1 MKAKYGEDGHD
12 NIVRQSVQ
20 PPEKDIQYYKLLDAI
35 TSAETTES
43 LDVSKGDVIDAL
55 KNRSI
60 TQFQRENLERIIKSN
75 QLKIKNAPPKV
86 ETNAQSDL
94 FEKTFAQYSKGRL
107 GDSSVD
113 RIATM
118 FESGEITP
126 EQYTKLADLL
136 KSRCESLWNQSP
148 SDAQEWFDET
158 LQKRNA
164 KIARKKAA
172 EAAQTTPEQQ
182 KEKTDQALA
191 EAQRQVKEAEEK
203 AAEEEQAK
211 KEAEQRAAEAE
222 IARQTEETARKE
234 AEKRAQE
241 AEKQLE
247 KSSGHEAVPID
258 KNVIQGYNNGS
269 QNDGAATSKTSGIP
283 QKATQEQEENFKA
296 LVNSLSRRRV
306 DFNSKADSLKEA
318 LEHGWLTQ
326 SQADDFAGL
335 LKAKYA
341 ETKGVSAEEAQK
353 WYDVARLGEAEIQ
366 RRREEDQKKAKEA
379 ERIAAEEAKKMSASR
394 LRGDNP
400 VLTTEE
406 FFKRY
411 DHEENKPIVE
421 RYKQSMAELAE
432 QKQKETDEIERTLSD
447 FDKRQ
452 AAFKKLNNKFE
463 NLEYEASKEHVELV
477 HKIMFPVDVPESNNR
492 VALRNK
498 VINVFGT
505 KEEEEQARQAMDFFG
520 RMMDN
525 LGVDITVGLDDVE
538 MNINRGSE
546 SDYSSR
552 DKKLRVKKTKNSN
565 RDIQPLLI
573 HELFHMIE
581 HRSDKAA
588 KITNNGQEFWK
599 RVVKHDRSGNIRW
612 NRFEQGIKV
621 ADFKI
626 PMPNSFDGH
635 YARRTYEDTIDKNKH
650 HEFTQVMM
658 EYIARGKTDTIRRYP
673 EWFDGVMNIFSP
685 DNL

>member
-12 NIVRQSVQ
+12 NNVRQSVQ
-20 PPEKDIQYYKLLDAI
+20 PPEKDIQYYKLLEAI
-35 TSAETTES
+35 TSAETPEG
-43 LDVSKGDVIDAL
+43 LEASKGDVIEAL

-158 LQKRNA
+158 LQKRNV

-172 EAAQTTPEQQ
+172 EATQTTPEQQ

-191 EAQRQVKEAEEK
+191 EAQRQVKEAEAK
-203 AAEEEQAK
+203 AAAEEQAK

-222 IARQTEETARKE
+222 AARQAEETARKE

-269 QNDGAATSKTSGIP
+269 QNDGAVTSKTNEIP
-283 QKATQEQEENFKA
+283 QKATPEQEENFKGFTNT
-296 LVNSLSRRRV
+296 LKMRRI
-306 DFNSKADSLKEA
+306 DFNSKADNLKEA

-326 SQADDFAGL
+326 SQADDFAEL

-353 WYDVARLGEAEIQ
+353 WYDVAILGEAENQ
-366 RRREEDQKKAKEA
+366 RRQEETQK
-379 ERIAAEEAKKMSASR
+379 AAEEAVAKLAASA
-394 LRGDNP
+394 LRNPNP
-400 VLTTEE
+400 VLTSEE
-406 FFKRY
+406 FVSRY
-411 DHEENKPIVE
+411 QTEENKQTIEMYHQKITDLRQLRQQEINNIYAKHLYSDEE
-421 RYKQSMAELAE
+421 RQEIDKAEL
-432 QKQKETDEIERTLSD
+432 KYDTLI
-447 FDKRQ
+447 
-452 AAFKKLNNKFE
+452 
-463 NLEYEASKEHVELV
+463 YEASKEHTALV
-477 HKIMFPVDVPESNNR
+477 HKIMFPVDEPQSNNR
-492 VALRNK
+492 VALSKLEIKNRNGRPVDPTDK
-498 VINVFGT
+498 SAVA
-505 KEEEEQARQAMDFFG
+505 ARDALDLYG

-525 LGVDITVGLDDVE
+525 FGIDITKRIDQLQFKIGSNGDSEYKNEDNTVKIKGQGKRWF
-538 MNINRGSE
+538 NIPP
-546 SDYSSR
+546 
-552 DKKLRVKKTKNSN
+552 
-565 RDIQPLLI
+565 DII
-573 HELFHMIE
+573 HEMFHYTE
-581 HRSDKAA
+581 YESDKAP
-588 KITNNGQEFWK
+588 KIRDAAEDFWNQVTVKRNGQ
-599 RVVKHDRSGNIRW
+599 VVYNDMEGMHISVW
-612 NRFEQGIKV
+612 N
-621 ADFKI
+621 I
-626 PMPNSFDGH
+626 PMPPGWDGA
-635 YARRTYEDTIDKNKH
+635 YARRIYSVNNGDRGH
-650 HEFTQVMM
+650 HEFIQKML
-658 EYIARGKTDTIRRYP
+658 EIIAKGGAGVIRDYP
-673 EWFDGVMNIFSP
+673 EWFNGVMSILSP
-685 DNL
+685 NNLQ